1 MNARCSFPLVLGLLG
16 VSAPLVGVRGQE
28 QPPRLTVVL
37 VVDQMRA
44 DHLTRF
50 AGHYERGLDRLL
62 RTGAVFTEALH
73 DHARSETSPGHAT
86 IATGSFPSAH
96 GIVANE
102 WYDVALRP
110 VHVFSRRR
118 HHPYSRSPGCART
131 LPQQT
136 PATGRDKGGR
146 SDQGAGDAEPKGRL
160 ACPSNGRLH
169 HGGLASPNRCSQLE
183 PQPAFR
189 FPGCPLPTTE
199 RSIR

>member
-102 WYDVALRP
+102 WYDVALGRYMYSVEDATTRILDHP
-110 VHVFSRRR
+110 GAPGRSPSKLRRR
-118 HHPYSRSPGCART
+118 VEIKAGE
-131 LPQQT
+131 
-136 PATGRDKGGR
+136 ATRVR
-146 SDQGAGDAEPKGRL
+146 VMR
-160 ACPSNGRLH
+160 
-169 HGGLASPNRCSQLE
+169 
-183 PQPAFR
+183 
-189 FPGCPLPTTE
+189 
-199 RSIR
+199 